1 MKKNILATTIAL
13 TAVVG
18 YITYEAQSNTQ
29 ISVLL
34 TNVEALTDDTGEAT
48 KVDRCYIEQSFSPCM
63 DWLLFC
69 DNNTDNDHIYPCPKD
84 NKLGGYNI
92 MCTDRCTK

>member
-13 TAVVG
+13 AALVG
-18 YITYEAQSNTQ
+18 YITYETQSNTQ
-29 ISVLL
+29 IEVFSA
-34 TNVEALTDDTGEAT
+34 NVEALADDTGEAT
-48 KVDRCYIEQSFSPCM
+48 EVGTCYIEQPFTSCT

-69 DNNTDNDHIYPCPKD
+69 DKDTDNNHIYPCPKD
-84 NKLGGYNI
+84 KNYRGYSN

>member
-48 KVDRCYIEQSFSPCM
+48 KVDR
-63 DWLLFC
+63 
-69 DNNTDNDHIYPCPKD
+69 
-84 NKLGGYNI
+84 
-92 MCTDRCTK
+92 